1 MKISTEGVL
10 FLASAKKL
18 AEEYMDKSF
27 NYDFP
32 QGLSKLLDGNS
43 IIALTTSDGDNVVL
57 DILPDGEKLTGDFDK
72 VITQWIEL
80 KIDDQLLILSHAE
93 FTQICTKKGD
103 YKIYGWPVKKIDKGP
118 GLYQVR
124 IGVDDF
130 RDNFDEIEAYFR
142 LTISI
147 LKSEEKGINEVM
159 EIAF

>member
-130 RDNFDEIEAYFR
+130 RDNFDEIETYFR

-147 LKSEEKGINEVM
+147 RKSEEKGINEVM